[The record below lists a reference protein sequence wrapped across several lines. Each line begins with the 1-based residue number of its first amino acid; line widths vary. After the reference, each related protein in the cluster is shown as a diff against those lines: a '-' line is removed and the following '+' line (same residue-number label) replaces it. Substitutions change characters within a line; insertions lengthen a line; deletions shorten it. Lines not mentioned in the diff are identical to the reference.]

1 MYSPS
6 TAFTWGSA
14 LPPHSCRGCCS
25 GEDARTVPT
34 RDSCNAARR
43 SPNGW
48 LDSPGPNAC
57 SGGFRV
63 FRATIGPGAPVT
75 SLVTRNRTGSER
87 RLVEAESVPPWRAP
101 MAAPRLTICCA
112 TPPRWPRRKP
122 RNGAGAAKL
131 RGCDRLPPA
140 HPAPRSHQLLQRR
153 AARPVRGK
161 SRCH

>member
-1 MYSPS
+1 MP
-6 TAFTWGSA
+6 AP
-14 LPPHSCRGCCS
+14 LC
-25 GEDARTVPT
+25 EL
-34 RDSCNAARR
+34 AARAKAA
-43 SPNGW
+43 
-48 LDSPGPNAC
+48 GPAFETLHNKRLVQCSKEKPERVVRLNAR

-63 FRATIGPGAPVT
+63 FRATIWPGAPVT

-87 RLVEAESVPPWRAP
+87 RLVEADLVGSVPPWRAP